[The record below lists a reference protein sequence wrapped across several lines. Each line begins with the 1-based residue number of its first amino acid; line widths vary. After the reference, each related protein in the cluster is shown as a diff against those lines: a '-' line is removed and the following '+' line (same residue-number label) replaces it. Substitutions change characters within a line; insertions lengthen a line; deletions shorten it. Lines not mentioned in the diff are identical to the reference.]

1 MAVEQNLEVRVAV
14 LERELMQISGL
25 FDRLDATLEKL
36 TDVSQSIKQ
45 LLAVHE
51 MKLSQHDSTHQDI
64 YRQFDIRSETS
75 SSQHE
80 TINTSIEAL
89 KDEIETMK
97 KANDKKFSIFDNWK
111 SLLLGGAM
119 VLLYVLQ
126 ATNNF
131 GLFLPHT
138 H

>member
-1 MAVEQNLEVRVAV
+1 MDVEQNLEVRVAV

-36 TDVSQSIKQ
+36 TDVSQSINQ

-51 MKLSQHDSTHQDI
+51 MKLNQHDSTHQDI
-64 YRQFDIRSETS
+64 YRQFDKRSETS

-80 TINTSIEAL
+80 AINNSIKNL
-89 KDEIETMK
+89 KQEIDGMK
-97 KANDKKFSIFDNWK
+97 ISNVKKFSLVDSWK
-111 SLLLGGAM
+111 SLLIGAGI
-119 VLLYVLQ
+119 VILYILQ

-131 GLFLPHT
+131 GLFPH
-138 H
+138 

>member
-51 MKLSQHDSTHQDI
+51 MKLNQNDSTHQDI
-64 YRQFDIRSETS
+64 YRQFDKRSETS

-80 TINTSIEAL
+80 NINTSIEAL
-89 KDEIETMK
+89 KDEIDRIAYATEFNGTQLLH
-97 KANDKKFSIFDNWK
+97 WK
-111 SLLLGGAM
+111 SLLHGGAM

>member
-51 MKLSQHDSTHQDI
+51 MKLNQHDSTHQDI
-64 YRQFDIRSETS
+64 YRQFDKRSETS

-80 TINTSIEAL
+80 AINNSIKNL
-89 KDEIETMK
+89 KQEIDGMK
-97 KANDKKFSIFDNWK
+97 ISNVKKFSLVDSWK
-111 SLLLGGAM
+111 SLLIGAGI
-119 VLLYVLQ
+119 VILYILQ

-131 GLFLPHT
+131 GLFPH
-138 H
+138 

>member
-1 MAVEQNLEVRVAV
+1 MDVEQNLEVRVAV

-51 MKLSQHDSTHQDI
+51 MKLNQHDSTHQDI
-64 YRQFDIRSETS
+64 YRQFDKRSETS

-80 TINTSIEAL
+80 AINNSIKNL
-89 KDEIETMK
+89 KQEIDGMK
-97 KANDKKFSIFDNWK
+97 ISNVKKFSLVDSWK
-111 SLLLGGAM
+111 SLLIGAGI
-119 VLLYVLQ
+119 VILYILQ

-131 GLFLPHT
+131 GLFPH
-138 H
+138 

>member
-1 MAVEQNLEVRVAV
+1 MPVEQNLEVRVAV

-64 YRQFDIRSETS
+64 YRQFDKRNES
-75 SSQHE
+75 SSAQHE
-80 TINTSIEAL
+80 AINNSIKNL
-89 KDEIETMK
+89 KQEIDGMK
-97 KANDKKFSIFDNWK
+97 ISNVKKFSLVDSWK
-111 SLLLGGAM
+111 SLLIGAGI
-119 VLLYVLQ
+119 VILYILQ

-131 GLFLPHT
+131 GLFPH
-138 H
+138 